1 MDRLDASSFDDVGGR
16 AVTVALDRLA
26 PSLGFTHLD
35 GLMIDVGSHVVR
47 YDNILIDSRG
57 LLVIEAKVRTG
68 AIVHGRSQD
77 AHWIAVFPGGRRLS
91 FDNPLIRAR
100 SHTAQ
105 LVQKLIE
112 KTGDPRMNV
121 PTDDLIVFTGANI
134 SNLNL
139 NPEDKGRVIT
149 LDGLDEKLRTRAESA
164 ESVTPVDQTRLDHS
178 LRNLDGSNDPDVR
191 ARYERRLRA
200 LREKRR
206 SERLSPDID
215 TTRLIGM
222 ALLFSCVLVTVG
234 LLVTWAMLSG

>member
-16 AVTVALDRLA
+16 AVTVALDRLG

-35 GLMIDVGSHVVR
+35 GLMIDVGSRVVR
-47 YDNILIDSRG
+47 YDNILVDAQG
-57 LLVIEAKVRTG
+57 LLVIETKVRTG

-91 FDNPLIRAR
+91 FDNPLIRTRNHA
-100 SHTAQ
+100 AQ
-105 LVQKLIE
+105 LVQKLLVS
-112 KTGDPRMNV
+112 TGDPRMNV
-121 PTDDLIVFTGANI
+121 PIEDLVVFCGSNI
-134 SNLNL
+134 SNLNVS
-139 NPEDKGRVIT
+139 PEDRNRVIT
-149 LDGLDEKLRTRAESA
+149 LDELEARLRMRTGGVEAVA
-164 ESVTPVDQTRLDHS
+164 PVDQARLDRS
-178 LRNLDGSNDPDVR
+178 LRALDGSNDPDVR

-206 SERLSPDID
+206 AERLSPDID

-234 LLVTWAMLSG
+234 LLITWAMLSG

>member
-35 GLMIDVGSHVVR
+35 GLMVDVGSHVVR
-47 YDNILIDSRG
+47 YDNILIDAQG

-91 FDNPLIRAR
+91 FDNPLSRTRNHA
-100 SHTAQ
+100 AQ
-105 LVQKLIE
+105 LVRRLIE
-112 KTGDPRMNV
+112 GTGDPRMNV
-121 PTDDLIVFTGANI
+121 PADDLVVFCGANI

-139 NPEDKGRVIT
+139 KPEDRRRVIT
-149 LDGLDEKLRTRAESA
+149 LDELDTRLRIRAA
-164 ESVTPVDQTRLDHS
+164 GDPAVAPVDQARLDRS
-178 LRNLDGSNDPDVR
+178 LRALDGSSDPEIR
-191 ARYERRLRA
+191 ARYERRLRS

-206 SERLSPDID
+206 EERLSPNLDSP
-215 TTRLIGM
+215 RLIGM

-234 LLVTWAMLSG
+234 LLITWAILSR

>member
-16 AVTVALDRLA
+16 AVTVALDRLT

-35 GLMIDVGSHVVR
+35 GLMVDIGSHVVR
-47 YDNILIDSRG
+47 YDNILMDAQG

-68 AIVHGRSQD
+68 AIIHGRSQD

-91 FDNPLIRAR
+91 FDNPLIRTRNHAAR
-100 SHTAQ
+100 
-105 LVQKLIE
+105 LVQMLVAS
-112 KTGDPRMNV
+112 TGDPRMNV
-121 PTDDLIVFTGANI
+121 PTEDLVVFCGANI

-139 NPEDKGRVIT
+139 NPEDRHRVVT
-149 LDGLDEKLRTRAESA
+149 LEELDERLKMRAGGVEA
-164 ESVTPVDQTRLDHS
+164 VAAVDQVRLDRS
-178 LRNLDGSNDPDVR
+178 LRELDGSNNPDVR

-200 LREKRR
+200 LREKHR
-206 SERLSPDID
+206 SERRSPDVD

-234 LLVTWAMLSG
+234 LLITWAILSR